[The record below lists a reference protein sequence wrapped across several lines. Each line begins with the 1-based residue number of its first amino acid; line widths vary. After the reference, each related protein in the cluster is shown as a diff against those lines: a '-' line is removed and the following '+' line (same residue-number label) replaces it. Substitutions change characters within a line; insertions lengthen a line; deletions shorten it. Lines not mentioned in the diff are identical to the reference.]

1 MTKGT
6 THTSSQSPTTEPASR
21 NNNIQGTKVSGLTK
35 VAKHPPEQPTT
46 AAKHPP
52 EANYNQHDGGGKTS
66 AKPEQRQ
73 SIRQQR
79 VPTTKCDPDDA
90 DEMRRRQAQK
100 QKLSEESRR
109 PPPAQLPRQR
119 LQEGNDATG
128 FIVVR
133 PTRSRFSPG
142 R

>member
-6 THTSSQSPTTEPASR
+6 THTTNQNPTTEPASR
-21 NNNIQGTKVSGLTK
+21 NNNVQGTKVSGLTK

-52 EANYNQHDGGGKTS
+52 EANFNQHDGGGKAS
-66 AKPEQRQ
+66 ARLEQRQ

-79 VPTTKCDPDDA
+79 ELTTKRDPDDA

-100 QKLSEESRR
+100 KEKLSQESRR
-109 PPPAQLPRQR
+109 PPPAQLSRQR
-119 LQEGNDATG
+119 L
-128 FIVVR
+128 
-133 PTRSRFSPG
+133 
-142 R
+142 